1 MDHAAGAS
9 VIVQLAEQRGEIAGG
24 DVGQGHHPGDHFIA
38 FARRAALATG
48 TAEVLAS
55 LARTTFSTPLFIL
68 ITAKPYTSS
77 TLRKN

>member
-24 DVGQGHHPGDHFIA
+24 DVGQGTTRVTTSSPSPGA
-38 FARRAALATG
+38 AALATG

-55 LARTTFSTPLFIL
+55 LARTTLARRYS
-68 ITAKPYTSS
+68 Y
-77 TLRKN
+77 